1 MNLQERIRQTNQT
14 IANVGTDGGF
24 YILKNKTKQKKLNTI
39 QCRHTHTHLLGP
51 EYNRAVE

>member
-24 YILKNKTKQKKLNTI
+24 YILKNKTKKIKRFNA
-39 QCRHTHTHLLGP
+39 HTHTYLDQNIIGP
-51 EYNRAVE
+51 WNEH